1 MGAPRFGQAADVRA
15 CLPCRGPSWA
25 GELGMVVGVEVA
37 GVGQALAH
45 GNKAPHLGAQ
55 AFPVQTRTWPEAS
68 EPVAVLLALDADSGA
83 SFPASSAGP
92 QLARDPEKPPRGLGA
107 PPAPHCLWGQGRE
120 TPTPLPFPA
129 CLSEL
134 RPHET
139 GPEGLAGRIQPGPC
153 GPNCAAPQG
162 A

>member
-15 CLPCRGPSWA
+15 CLPCRGLSWA
-25 GELGMVVGVEVA
+25 GELGMEVGVEVT

-45 GNKAPHLGAQ
+45 GNKTPHLGAQ
-55 AFPVQTRTWPEAS
+55 AFSVQTRTWPEAS
-68 EPVAVLLALDADSGA
+68 EPVAILLALDGDAGA

-92 QLARDPEKPPRGLGA
+92 QLARDPDKSPCGLGA
-107 PPAPHCLWGQGRE
+107 PSAAHCLRGQGRE

-139 GPEGLAGRIQPGPC
+139 GPEGLTGRISPGPR
-153 GPNCAAPQG
+153 GPNCAVPQG